1 MKRRL
6 LERLLS
12 HASIEV
18 TAHEPAVADTLQKY
32 FSPGADVHVTY
43 LPSDDLGVTEE
54 TCVRLRRAGYN
65 PTPHLTARNF
75 VDRETLERHLARLA
89 EYAAVTRALVIAGDV
104 DRPRGRLHDQP
115 RSPAYRTSR
124 PIRHSLD
131 PHRRPSRRPPER
143 RRHRELDAALGEK
156 TAFAQA
162 HGLSVEIVTQFC
174 FEAAPVLAWL
184 AAHPRAWGSM
194 RRCASV
200 SPGPANT
207 ATLLQFAMRCGIG
220 NSLRALRRRS
230 NAIGKLM
237 GDTSPDEVLQDLTA
251 GFDEARHGAIS
262 GIHIYL
268 FGGQRKTSEW
278 LTAARRAAA
287 DESGSTA

>member
-1 MKRRL
+1 VKRRL

-18 TAHEPAVADTLQKY
+18 TAHEPAVADTLQTH

-75 VDRETLERHLARLA
+75 VDRETLERYVSRLA

-104 DRPRGRLHDQP
+104 DRPRGP
-115 RSPAYRTSR
+115 FTT
-124 PIRHSLD
+124 SLD
-131 PHRRPSRRPPER
+131 LLRTGLPGQYGIRSILIAGHPEGHPSVADP
-143 RRHRELDAALGEK
+143 ELDAALREK
-156 TAFAQA
+156 TAFARE
-162 HGLSVEIVTQFC
+162 HGLAIEIVTQFC

-184 AAHPRAWGSM
+184 ERIRAMGIDAPV
-194 RRCASV
+194 RVGVA
-200 SPGPANT
+200 GPANT
-207 ATLLQFAMRCGIG
+207 ATLLRFALRCGIG

-230 NAIGKLM
+230 NAIGKLL

-251 GFDEARHGAIS
+251 GFDEARHGAIG

-278 LTAARRAAA
+278 LATARRAAA
-287 DESGSTA
+287 SADESGNTA